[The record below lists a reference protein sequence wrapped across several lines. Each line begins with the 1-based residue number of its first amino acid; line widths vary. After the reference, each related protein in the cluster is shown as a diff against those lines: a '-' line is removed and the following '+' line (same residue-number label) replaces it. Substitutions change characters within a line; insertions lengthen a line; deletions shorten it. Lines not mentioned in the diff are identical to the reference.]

1 MSLRQQLCAATDRE
15 DRARI
20 VNAWLQQ
27 KLRQRLDSD
36 LGKLLAVML
45 RELEEALAEYLRR
58 KEEIRRLEERL
69 DQKKDKALRRESLK
83 KINGYE
89 SLIRQH
95 VPVSPAQEKRR

>member
-1 MSLRQQLCAATDRE
+1 MSLGQQLRAATDRE

-36 LGKLLAVML
+36 LGKLLAIML
-45 RELEEALAEYLRR
+45 RELEEALAEYRRR

-69 DQKKDKALRRESLK
+69 DRKKDKALRHESLK
-83 KINGYE
+83 KINDYE

-95 VPVSPAQEKRR
+95 VPVSPVQEKRR